1 MDMAKSVV
9 LPIIA
14 ILSAAA
20 GILAI
25 LLSTVVGVS
34 PYGDMLITAAE
45 IMFGVGA
52 ALFTVYILAGFV
64 SDVRAT

>member
-1 MDMAKSVV
+1 MKRIV

-14 ILSAAA
+14 LLCAVA
-20 GILAI
+20 GVLAI

-34 PYGDMLITAAE
+34 PYGDMLITVAE
-45 IMFGVGA
+45 IMFGLGA
-52 ALFTVYILAGFV
+52 TLFTVYILAGFV